1 MAVYEATCEL
11 SGNIFYEQWS
21 DFHPDVLKPFNQSKS
36 DDPLKK
42 MFYFDDK

>member
-21 DFHPDVLKPFNQSKS
+21 DFHPDVLNPFNQRKS